1 VTAFS
6 SLLRRVGGL
15 GHWLA
20 APQGQVLDE
29 AIPFQT
35 DIEEIIVERP
45 PRYLRSA
52 HYFVMLL
59 FVSLVVIAAIRRVD
73 VVVVGSGRIESDSPP
88 IVLQPL
94 EHAIIRQMNVKSG
107 DMVTKGELLATLDPT
122 FTQADY
128 KTLSAQQRS
137 VLAQIRGLEAILNN
151 KPLDLNG
158 VTSQDDQLQMSL
170 YRQRQAQYQSRVGAF
185 DEDILR
191 LEASLRSAEDDHA
204 SLAKQLEV
212 ARDIETMRATLMKLE
227 TGSKL
232 QYLDAQSVR
241 MRVERDYEDTS
252 HRLIETQHD
261 IAAKQAERQAFIDEW
276 RRQFIE
282 NLVTARNEAS
292 HLGEDLAKATRMN
305 DLVVITAPED
315 GMVLDVAQR
324 SVGSVLQSGEA
335 LVTMMPTNANLIAAI
350 TIASGDVGYT
360 KPGDE
365 VVIKVDAFPYQR
377 HGMLKGT
384 LLSVSEESF
393 ATGAQSQNS
402 AFSAAGRSAAHR
414 GWVRL
419 DSTYLRN
426 MPEGAHLIPG
436 MTLNAEIKIGTR
448 SLISFFTS
456 PITQS
461 LGESV
466 REP

>member
-1 VTAFS
+1 
-6 SLLRRVGGL
+6 
-15 GHWLA
+15 
-20 APQGQVLDE
+20 
-29 AIPFQT
+29 
-35 DIEEIIVERP
+35 
-45 PRYLRSA
+45 
-52 HYFVMLL
+52 
-59 FVSLVVIAAIRRVD
+59 
-73 VVVVGSGRIESDSPP
+73 
-88 IVLQPL
+88 
-94 EHAIIRQMNVKSG
+94 
-107 DMVTKGELLATLDPT
+107 
-122 FTQADY
+122 
-128 KTLSAQQRS
+128 
-137 VLAQIRGLEAILNN
+137 LNS

-305 DLVVITAPED
+305 DLVIITAPED

-393 ATGAQSQNS
+393 ATGAQSQSS

-419 DSTYLRN
+419 DSTALRN